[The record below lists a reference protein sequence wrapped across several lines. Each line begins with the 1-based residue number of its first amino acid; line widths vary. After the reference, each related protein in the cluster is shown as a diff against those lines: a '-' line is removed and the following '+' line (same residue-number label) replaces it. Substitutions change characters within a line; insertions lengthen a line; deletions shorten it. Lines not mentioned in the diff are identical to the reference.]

1 MLRTTAPW
9 PLTMWHTAVVVLLVA
24 CLASAQAGEH
34 GAHRTKLIVEQAA
47 AGAKIESKS
56 DGMRN
61 GEQEQGGGQ
70 TSSVQ
75 AHGVG
80 CGSAAVH
87 TGFGLTACSRFY
99 TEFTEDT
106 WENCCSKCNEDK

>member
-1 MLRTTAPW
+1 MQFAGRSLA
-9 PLTMWHTAVVVLLVA
+9 LTMWHTAVVTVLLVA

-56 DGMRN
+56 N

-99 TEFTEDT
+99 TESTETT
-106 WENCCSKCNEDK
+106 WDDCCSKCNEDK